1 MPACDAAP
9 PAGIVGA
16 MFRHLLCL
24 FLICVTASAIAAETV
39 ATRVADGVYAFI
51 GERGDIAPD
60 NRGRIGNGGFIVG
73 DDGIVVIDT
82 GVSDREGRARL
93 AAIRAVSARPIVLV
107 VVTHAVQEFLFGNTA
122 FVEAGA
128 ELLCHAKSA
137 ELMRARCE
145 HCLENL
151 RLILG
156 EDEMAGTRLII
167 PTRVVDGDTD
177 LVVGGR
183 RIALLHP
190 GWASTPGD
198 LLVLDRATGVLFTGG
213 LVVNGRIP
221 ELRDGRFDD
230 WVAAIDRLAKI
241 PATMLVPGYGPP
253 MLPADAVRTRDY
265 LLALDGRVRGLY
277 ESNRSLMETIE
288 QATLPQFA
296 TWSGYETVHRK
307 NTLGRY
313 LELELQELGK

>member
-1 MPACDAAP
+1 
-9 PAGIVGA
+9 
-16 MFRHLLCL
+16 MFRQLLC
-24 FLICVTASAIAAETV
+24 FVLICVTAPAIAADVV

-60 NRGRIGNGGFIVG
+60 NHGRIGNGGFIVG

-93 AAIRAVSARPIVLV
+93 AAIRGVSTKPIALV
-107 VVTHAVQEFLFGNTA
+107 VLTHAVQEFLFGNTA

-137 ELMRARCE
+137 DLMRQRCE

-177 LVVGGR
+177 LVAGGR
-183 RIALLHP
+183 RISLLHP

-230 WVAAIDRLAKI
+230 WVAALDRLAEI
-241 PATMLVPGYGPP
+241 PATTLVPGYGPP
-253 MLPADAVRTRDY
+253 LPPADAVRTRDY

-288 QATLPQFA
+288 QATLPQYA

-313 LELELQELGK
+313 LELELEELGK